1 MNFLK
6 YCDFFDIK
14 FHFYV
19 GGHPSNSNIFGGV
32 MSILFCIIAILL
44 IFILSIEDLRKL
56 NPITSKSEV
65 PGADIRIV
73 NLHDSKVWVPWRI
86 VTYEE
91 KFIDHRGILHPV
103 VSFIE
108 GKWNSSF
115 GMDLTYH
122 TLEYKLCSETSMANK
137 TKEYKIDIPLDECF
151 CIDNDDIPWGGSWHS
166 DILYFFEVNLYL
178 CEGGIDFNSSDP
190 RCTIM
195 SELLKHRNT
204 PWLFEF
210 YYPVVQFE
218 PTNQENPISVIYRSY
233 FYRLST
239 YANKVERIYIQEK
252 IMEDDQSIVKSSPVS
267 KSYWGITN
275 VYGDTYFTP
284 EKKDPLV
291 KSVSSRLYSLVV
303 YMDQGYV
310 RYTRKYKN
318 VFYIFSEI
326 LPLVNVL
333 LIVFKIFTRYIKLT
347 IAKKNIT
354 EIIFENLH
362 EINIEKPMPKKSQN
376 DFEKKIFQDVNP
388 KTKPRPSKN
397 FLTLKKNSE
406 QQNCSSMMSLNVE
419 SLKNSN
425 VNINFIPIENEKE
438 KKVEKEKERHK
449 TENRLKLFPDNNNE
463 KKESNIS
470 DLNVIRYLNKKQLKI
485 RTVNE
490 QSRDNNIIS
499 ELNISIVKSPRQP
512 EPKKN
517 YIRKELFPISYYY
530 MNLIFD
536 RLIKPKSFLCF
547 DKKYFIM
554 YNFMVKFLDVSSHIQ
569 VLKYFLIFKDFFL
582 ANLPSN
588 SKIKSLLD
596 LEKKINI
603 SDEKK
608 MEFIED
614 INDKDG
620 DIFATP
626 IF

>member
-19 GGHPSNSNIFGGV
+19 GGHPSNNNIFGGI
-32 MSILFCIIAILL
+32 MSILFCITAILL
-44 IFILSIEDLRKL
+44 MFILSIEDLKKL
-56 NPITSKSEV
+56 NPITAKSEV
-65 PGADIRIV
+65 PGADIKVV
-73 NLHDSKVWVPWRI
+73 NLHDSKVWVPWRM

-103 VSFIE
+103 VSFVE

-122 TLEYKLCSETSMANK
+122 TLNYKLCNETSMANK
-137 TKEYKIDIPLDECF
+137 TKEYKIDIPLNECF

-166 DILYFFEVNLYL
+166 DILYYFEVNLYT

-190 RCTIM
+190 RCTHM

-204 PWLFEF
+204 SWLFEF

-218 PTNQENPISVIYRSY
+218 PTNYENPISVIYRSY

-239 YANKVERIYIQEK
+239 YANKVERIYIQEN
-252 IMEDDQSIVKSSPVS
+252 IMEDDQSIIKSAPVT
-267 KSYWGITN
+267 KTYWGITN

-284 EKKDPLV
+284 EKKDMLV

-318 VFYIFSEI
+318 VFIIFSEI
-326 LPLVNVL
+326 LPLINVL
-333 LIVFKIFTRYIKLT
+333 LIAFKIFTRYIKLT
-347 IAKKNIT
+347 VAKKNLT

-362 EINIEKPMPKKSQN
+362 EVNVEKPMPRKSRN
-376 DFEKKIFQDVNP
+376 GIEKKIFEDMKP
-388 KTKPRPSKN
+388 KTKIRPSKI
-397 FLTLKKNSE
+397 FLNLKKNNAE
-406 QQNCSSMMSLNVE
+406 QNCSSMVSLNIE
-419 SLKNSN
+419 SIKNANMNSN
-425 VNINFIPIENEKE
+425 ITPNEKENENEKS
-438 KKVEKEKERHK
+438 K
-449 TENRLKLFPDNNNE
+449 NNYLKLFPDNNDNNGNE
-463 KKESNIS
+463 AKPISS
-470 DLNVIRYLNKKQLKI
+470 DLNVIRYLNKNQLKR

-490 QSRDNNIIS
+490 QSIDNNLMQ
-499 ELNISIVKSPRQP
+499 ELNISIIKRPKRV

-517 YIRKELFPISYYY
+517 YIRKQLFPVSYYY
-530 MNLIFD
+530 MNIIFD
-536 RLIKPKSFLCF
+536 RLIKPKSFFCL

-554 YNFMVKFLDVSSHIQ
+554 YNFMVKFLDVASHITM
-569 VLKYFLIFKDFFL
+569 LKYFIIFKDFFIS
-582 ANLPSN
+582 NVVSN
-588 SKIKSLLD
+588 SKKKHLFDLD
-596 LEKKINI
+596 KKINI

-608 MEFIED
+608 MELIEN
-614 INDKDG
+614 INEKDG
-620 DIFATP
+620 DIFSNP
-626 IF
+626 IFK

>member
-19 GGHPSNSNIFGGV
+19 GGHPSNSNIFGGI
-32 MSILFCIIAILL
+32 MSILFCISAILL
-44 IFILSIEDLRKL
+44 MLILSIEDLKKL

-65 PGADIRIV
+65 PGADIKVV
-73 NLHDSKVWVPWRI
+73 NLHDSKVWVPWRM

-103 VSFIE
+103 VSFVE

-122 TLEYKLCSETSMANK
+122 TLNYKLCNETSMANK
-137 TKEYKIDIPLDECF
+137 TKEYKIDIPLNECF

-166 DILYFFEVNLYL
+166 DILYYFEVNLYT
-178 CEGGIDFNSSDP
+178 CEGGIDFNPSDP
-190 RCTIM
+190 RCTHM

-204 PWLFEF
+204 SWLFEF

-218 PTNQENPISVIYRSY
+218 PTNHENPISVIYRSY

-239 YANKVERIYIQEK
+239 YANKVVRIYIQEK
-252 IMEDDQSIVKSSPVS
+252 IMEDDQSIIKSAPVTNT
-267 KSYWGITN
+267 YWGMTN

-284 EKKDPLV
+284 EEKDMLV

-318 VFYIFSEI
+318 VFIIFSEI

-333 LIVFKIFTRYIKLT
+333 LIAFKIFTRYIKLT
-347 IAKKNIT
+347 VAKKNLT

-362 EINIEKPMPKKSQN
+362 EVNVEKPMPRKN
-376 DFEKKIFQDVNP
+376 RNGIEKKIFEDMKP
-388 KTKPRPSKN
+388 KTKIKSSKN
-397 FLTLKKNSE
+397 FLNLKKNNAE
-406 QQNCSSMMSLNVE
+406 QNCSSMVSLNIE
-419 SLKNSN
+419 SIKNANMNSN
-425 VNINFIPIENEKE
+425 ITPNEKENENEKS
-438 KKVEKEKERHK
+438 K
-449 TENRLKLFPDNNNE
+449 NNYLKLFPDNNDNNGNE
-463 KKESNIS
+463 AKPISS
-470 DLNVIRYLNKKQLKI
+470 DLNVIRYLNKNQLKK

-490 QSRDNNIIS
+490 QSIDNNLMQ
-499 ELNISIVKSPRQP
+499 ELNISIIKRPKRI

-517 YIRKELFPISYYY
+517 YIRKQLFPVSYYY
-530 MNLIFD
+530 MNIIFD
-536 RLIKPKSFLCF
+536 RLIKPKSFFCL

-554 YNFMVKFLDVSSHIQ
+554 YNFMVKFLDVASHITM
-569 VLKYFLIFKDFFL
+569 LKYFIIFKDFFIS
-582 ANLPSN
+582 NVVSN
-588 SKIKSLLD
+588 SKKKHLFDLD
-596 LEKKINI
+596 KKINI

-608 MEFIED
+608 MELIENINEKDED
-614 INDKDG
+614 IFSN
-620 DIFATP
+620 P
-626 IF
+626 IFK

>member
-1 MNFLK
+1 MNFFK

-19 GGHPSNSNIFGGV
+19 GGHPSNSNIFGGI
-32 MSILFCIIAILL
+32 MSILFCISAILL
-44 IFILSIEDLRKL
+44 MLILSIEDLKKL

-65 PGADIRIV
+65 PGADIKVV
-73 NLHDSKVWVPWRI
+73 NLHDSKVWVPWRM

-103 VSFIE
+103 VSFVE

-122 TLEYKLCSETSMANK
+122 TLNYKLCNETSMANK
-137 TKEYKIDIPLDECF
+137 TKEYKIDIPLNECF

-166 DILYFFEVNLYL
+166 DILYYFEVNLYT
-178 CEGGIDFNSSDP
+178 CEGGIDFNPSDP
-190 RCTIM
+190 RCTHM

-204 PWLFEF
+204 SWLFEF

-218 PTNQENPISVIYRSY
+218 PTNHENPISVIYRSY

-239 YANKVERIYIQEK
+239 YANKVVRIYIQEK
-252 IMEDDQSIVKSSPVS
+252 IMEDDQSIIKSAPVTNT
-267 KSYWGITN
+267 YWGMTN

-284 EKKDPLV
+284 EEKDMLV

-318 VFYIFSEI
+318 VFIIFSEI

-333 LIVFKIFTRYIKLT
+333 LIAFKIFTRYIKLT
-347 IAKKNIT
+347 VAKKNLT

-362 EINIEKPMPKKSQN
+362 EVNVEKPMPRKSRN
-376 DFEKKIFQDVNP
+376 GIEKKIFEDMKP
-388 KTKPRPSKN
+388 KTKIRPSKI
-397 FLTLKKNSE
+397 FLNLKKNNAE
-406 QQNCSSMMSLNVE
+406 QNCSSMVSLNIE
-419 SLKNSN
+419 SIKNANMNSN
-425 VNINFIPIENEKE
+425 ITPNEKENENEKS
-438 KKVEKEKERHK
+438 K
-449 TENRLKLFPDNNNE
+449 NNYLKLFPDNNDNNGNE
-463 KKESNIS
+463 AKPISS
-470 DLNVIRYLNKKQLKI
+470 DLNVIRYLNKNQLKG

-490 QSRDNNIIS
+490 QSIDNNLMQ
-499 ELNISIVKSPRQP
+499 ELNISIIKRPKRV

-517 YIRKELFPISYYY
+517 YIRKQLFPVSYYY
-530 MNLIFD
+530 MNIIFD
-536 RLIKPKSFLCF
+536 RLIKPKSFFCL

-554 YNFMVKFLDVSSHIQ
+554 YNFMVKFLDVASHITM
-569 VLKYFLIFKDFFL
+569 LKYFIIFKDFFIS
-582 ANLPSN
+582 NVVSN
-588 SKIKSLLD
+588 SKKKHLFDLD
-596 LEKKINI
+596 KKINI

-608 MEFIED
+608 MELIEN
-614 INDKDG
+614 INEKDG
-620 DIFATP
+620 DIFSNP
-626 IF
+626 IFK

>member
-1 MNFLK
+1 MNFFK

-19 GGHPSNSNIFGGV
+19 GGHPSNSNIFGGI
-32 MSILFCIIAILL
+32 MSILFCISAILL
-44 IFILSIEDLRKL
+44 MLILSIEDLKKL

-65 PGADIRIV
+65 PGADIKVV
-73 NLHDSKVWVPWRI
+73 NLHDSKVWVPWRM

-103 VSFIE
+103 VSFVE

-122 TLEYKLCSETSMANK
+122 TLNYKLCNETSMANK
-137 TKEYKIDIPLDECF
+137 TKEYKIDIPLNECF

-166 DILYFFEVNLYL
+166 DILYYFEVNLYT
-178 CEGGIDFNSSDP
+178 CEGGIDFNPSDP
-190 RCTIM
+190 RCTHM

-204 PWLFEF
+204 SWLFEF

-218 PTNQENPISVIYRSY
+218 PTNHENPISVIYRSY

-239 YANKVERIYIQEK
+239 YANKVVRIYIQEK
-252 IMEDDQSIVKSSPVS
+252 IMEDDQSIIKSAPVTNT
-267 KSYWGITN
+267 YWGMTN

-284 EKKDPLV
+284 EEKDMLV

-318 VFYIFSEI
+318 VFIIFSEI

-333 LIVFKIFTRYIKLT
+333 LIAFKIFTRYIKLT
-347 IAKKNIT
+347 VAKKNLT

-362 EINIEKPMPKKSQN
+362 EVNVEKPMPRKSRN
-376 DFEKKIFQDVNP
+376 GIEKKIFEDMKP
-388 KTKPRPSKN
+388 KTKIKSSKN
-397 FLTLKKNSE
+397 FLNLKKNNAE
-406 QQNCSSMMSLNVE
+406 QNCSSMVSLNIE
-419 SLKNSN
+419 SIKNANMNSN
-425 VNINFIPIENEKE
+425 ITPNEKENENEKS
-438 KKVEKEKERHK
+438 K
-449 TENRLKLFPDNNNE
+449 NNYLKLFPDNNDNNGNE
-463 KKESNIS
+463 AKPISS
-470 DLNVIRYLNKKQLKI
+470 DLNVIRYLNKNQLKG

-490 QSRDNNIIS
+490 QSIDNNLMQ
-499 ELNISIVKSPRQP
+499 ELNISIIKRPKRV

-517 YIRKELFPISYYY
+517 YIRKQLFPVSYYY
-530 MNLIFD
+530 MNIIFD
-536 RLIKPKSFLCF
+536 RLIKPKSFFCL

-554 YNFMVKFLDVSSHIQ
+554 YNFMVKFLDVASHITM
-569 VLKYFLIFKDFFL
+569 LKYFIIFKDFFIS
-582 ANLPSN
+582 NVVSN
-588 SKIKSLLD
+588 SKKKHLFDLD
-596 LEKKINI
+596 KKINI

-608 MEFIED
+608 MELIEN
-614 INDKDG
+614 INEKDG
-620 DIFATP
+620 DIFSNP
-626 IF
+626 IFK